1 MDNNVNNIS
10 FSFSTCGYVADAE
23 HAEIIRR
30 LRKYGIKSTGNKSL
44 DRQILHRLELK
55 DAEKE
60 SGITTKFLT
69 VSRGEQEKIQ
79 AKKKEKRIEKNPT
92 NYPNSMK
99 GAKILGEQ
107 IMLAIKMKKE
117 LDKAYKKRKDEDKSE
132 NTST

>member
-1 MDNNVNNIS
+1 MDNSVNNIS
-10 FSFSTCGYVADAE
+10 LGFSSSGYVADAE
-23 HAEIIRR
+23 HEEIIRR

-44 DRQILHRLELK
+44 DKQILHRLELK

-60 SGITTKFLT
+60 SSVTTKFLT
-69 VSRGEQEKIQ
+69 VSKAEQEKIQ
-79 AKKKEKRIEKNPT
+79 EKKKEKRIENNPT

-117 LDKAYKKRKDEDKSE
+117 LDNAYKKRKDEEKDK
-132 NTST
+132 